1 LRENEFY
8 HRQIIGLVAITSEGR
23 EIGKVVEIME
33 TGSNDVY
40 VVRGQG
46 KEYLIPAVK
55 DVISS
60 VDLDSGTITIIPIE
74 GLLD

>member
-1 LRENEFY
+1 
-8 HRQIIGLVAITSEGR
+8 
-23 EIGKVVEIME
+23 ME